1 VDEGEL
7 PPPSFFKQDHLDGT
21 SQVLGDEILAPSVAV
36 VMPPVS
42 RDSTESQTDN
52 LKRLVHG

>member
-36 VMPPVS
+36 VMPAAGNASCQQGFDGKP
-42 RDSTESQTDN
+42 N
-52 LKRLVHG
+52 G